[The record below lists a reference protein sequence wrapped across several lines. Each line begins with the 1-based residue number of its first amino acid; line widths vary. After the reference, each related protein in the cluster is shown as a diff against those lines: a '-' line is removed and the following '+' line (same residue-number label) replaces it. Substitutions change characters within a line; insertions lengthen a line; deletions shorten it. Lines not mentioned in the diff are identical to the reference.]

1 MNPTLSSILPIFC
14 WLHPYFVFPIN
25 MGNLATSISPPRC
38 GSVAIHRTQ
47 GFVPHGTRVPSRHG
61 PKFATWNGATER
73 LVHCDGCV
81 LLIYSMWM
89 YVIVTPCYSQ
99 VVDID
104 DIAMQWWTCQRI
116 ENKWE
121 KKNTAIET
129 MYIINP
135 IPLILNRIWAPNCT
149 NPTPN
154 HCFWR
159 VWNIW
164 GNRLIRIY
172 PLAYACNNTPA
183 MWGERDDEV
192 FGAIP
197 VQCQSCALWVE
208 LAICPQSQ
216 TWGQKSNNDQDE
228 LGCILNW
235 RQIQAIPYYY
245 IWLLYHFSSTV
256 EESWI

>member
-1 MNPTLSSILPIFC
+1 MGLFLGEPHIVTHSPHILLVTSYLSSLSTWATWHFHLPTP
-14 WLHPYFVFPIN
+14 LRLS
-25 MGNLATSISPPRC
+25 GDSPNT
-38 GSVAIHRTQ
+38 GLS
-47 GFVPHGTRVPSRHG
+47 PHGTRVPSRHG

-104 DIAMQWWTCQRI
+104 DIAMQGWTCQRI
-116 ENKWE
+116 ENKWQ
-121 KKNTAIET
+121 KNNTAIET

-135 IPLILNRIWAPNCT
+135 IPLILNRIEYGPPNCT

-164 GNRLIRIY
+164 GNGLIRIY

-183 MWGERDDEV
+183 MWGERDEMV

-208 LAICPQSQ
+208 LEICPQSQ
-216 TWGQKSNNDQDE
+216 TWGQKSNND
-228 LGCILNW
+228 
-235 RQIQAIPYYY
+235 
-245 IWLLYHFSSTV
+245 
-256 EESWI
+256 